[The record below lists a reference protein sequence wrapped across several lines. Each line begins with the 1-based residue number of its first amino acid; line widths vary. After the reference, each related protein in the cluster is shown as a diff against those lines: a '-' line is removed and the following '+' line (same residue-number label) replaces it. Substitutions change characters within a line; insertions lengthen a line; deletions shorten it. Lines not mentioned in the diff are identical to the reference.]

1 MTKDI
6 MRAAIAKDITEAK
19 DDNIKFINKMDQMI
33 AVIQEIK
40 YEALCSQAQMDAF
53 IRNIDSM
60 EALQLSYALSNTISG
75 VLNIQDK
82 INKSGDA
89 FAKILED

>member
-19 DDNIKFINKMDQMI
+19 EDNIKFINKMDQMI

-53 IRNIDSM
+53 IRNIDNM
-60 EALQLSYALSNTISG
+60 ESLQLSYALSNTISG

-82 INKSGDA
+82 INKSGDK
-89 FAKILED
+89 FAKILEE

>member
-1 MTKDI
+1 MKDR
-6 MRAAIAKDITEAK
+6 MRAAIEKDITEAK
-19 DDNIKFINKMDQMI
+19 EDNINLINKMDQMI
-33 AVIQEIK
+33 AVIQSIK

-60 EALQLSYALSNTISG
+60 ESLQLSYALSNTISG
-75 VLNIQDK
+75 VLNVQDK
-82 INKSGDA
+82 INKSYDE

>member
-19 DDNIKFINKMDQMI
+19 ENNIKFINKMDLMLAI
-33 AVIQEIK
+33 IQEIK

-60 EALQLSYALSNTISG
+60 ESLQLSYALSNTISG
-75 VLNIQDK
+75 LLNIQDK
-82 INKSGDA
+82 INKSVDE

>member
-19 DDNIKFINKMDQMI
+19 ENNIKFINKMDQMLT
-33 AVIQEIK
+33 VIQEIK

-60 EALQLSYALSNTISG
+60 ESLQLSYALSNTISG

-82 INKSGDA
+82 INKSGDE
-89 FAKILED
+89 FAKILEE

>member
-6 MRAAIAKDITEAK
+6 MRSAIAKDITEAK
-19 DDNIKFINKMDQMI
+19 EDNIKFINKMDRML

-60 EALQLSYALSNTISG
+60 EPLQLSYVLSNTISG
-75 VLNIQDK
+75 VINIQDK
-82 INKSGDA
+82 INKSGDK
-89 FAKILED
+89 FAKILEE

>member
-19 DDNIKFINKMDQMI
+19 ENNIKFINKIDQMI
-33 AVIQEIK
+33 AVLQEIK

-53 IRNIDSM
+53 IRNIDNM
-60 EALQLSYALSNTISG
+60 ESLQLSYALSNTISG
-75 VLNIQDK
+75 ALNIQDK
-82 INKSGDA
+82 INKSGDK
-89 FAKILED
+89 FAKILEE

>member
-19 DDNIKFINKMDQMI
+19 ENNIKFINKMDQTI
-33 AVIQEIK
+33 AVIQAIK

-60 EALQLSYALSNTISG
+60 ESLQLSYALSNTISG
-75 VLNIQDK
+75 VLSIQDK
-82 INKSGDA
+82 INKSGDE
-89 FAKILED
+89 FAKILEE

>member
-19 DDNIKFINKMDQMI
+19 ENNIKFINKMDQMLT
-33 AVIQEIK
+33 VIQEIK
-40 YEALCSQAQMDAF
+40 YEALCSQ
-53 IRNIDSM
+53 NIDNM
-60 EALQLSYALSNTISG
+60 ESLQLSYALSNTISG

-82 INKSGDA
+82 INKSGDE

>member
-19 DDNIKFINKMDQMI
+19 ENNIKFINKMDQMLT
-33 AVIQEIK
+33 VIQEIK

-60 EALQLSYALSNTISG
+60 ESLQLSYALSNTISG

-82 INKSGDA
+82 INKSGDE

>member
-19 DDNIKFINKMDQMI
+19 EDNIKFINKMDQTI
-33 AVIQEIK
+33 AVIQAVK

-60 EALQLSYALSNTISG
+60 ESLQLSYALSNTISG
-75 VLNIQDK
+75 VLNVQDK
-82 INKSGDA
+82 INKSGDE

>member
-6 MRAAIAKDITEAK
+6 IRAAIAKDITEAK
-19 DDNIKFINKMDQMI
+19 ESNIKFINKMDQTI
-33 AVIQEIK
+33 AVIQAIK

-60 EALQLSYALSNTISG
+60 ESLQLSYALSNTISG

-82 INKSGDA
+82 INKIDDE

>member
-19 DDNIKFINKMDQMI
+19 ENNIKFINKMDRML
-33 AVIQEIK
+33 AVIQAIK

-60 EALQLSYALSNTISG
+60 ESLQLSYALSNTISG

-82 INKSGDA
+82 INKIDDE
-89 FAKILED
+89 FAKILEE

>member
-6 MRAAIAKDITEAK
+6 MRSAIAKDITEAK
-19 DDNIKFINKMDQMI
+19 EDNIKFINKMDRML

-53 IRNIDSM
+53 IRNIDNM
-60 EALQLSYALSNTISG
+60 ESLQLSYALSNTISG
-75 VLNIQDK
+75 VINIQDK
-82 INKSGDA
+82 INKSGDK
-89 FAKILED
+89 FAKILEE

>member
-6 MRAAIAKDITEAK
+6 MRATIARDITEAK
-19 DDNIKFINKMDQMI
+19 ENNIKFINKMDLML

-60 EALQLSYALSNTISG
+60 ESLQLSYALSNTISG

-82 INKSGDA
+82 INKSGDK
-89 FAKILED
+89 FAKILEE

>member
-19 DDNIKFINKMDQMI
+19 EDNIKFINKMDQTI
-33 AVIQEIK
+33 AVIQAIK

-60 EALQLSYALSNTISG
+60 ESLQLSYALSNTISG
-75 VLNIQDK
+75 VINIQDK
-82 INKSGDA
+82 INKSGDK
-89 FAKILED
+89 FAKILEE

>member
-19 DDNIKFINKMDQMI
+19 EDNIKFINKMDQMI
-33 AVIQEIK
+33 MVIQEIK

-60 EALQLSYALSNTISG
+60 ESLQLSYALSNTISG

-82 INKSGDA
+82 INKSGDK

>member
-6 MRAAIAKDITEAK
+6 MRAAIARDITEAK
-19 DDNIKFINKMDQMI
+19 EGNIKFINKMDQTI
-33 AVIQEIK
+33 AVIQAIK

-60 EALQLSYALSNTISG
+60 ESLQLSYALSNTISG

-82 INKSGDA
+82 INKIDDE

>member
-19 DDNIKFINKMDQMI
+19 EDNIKFINKMDQML

-53 IRNIDSM
+53 IRNIDNM
-60 EALQLSYALSNTISG
+60 ESLQLSYALSNTISG
-75 VLNIQDK
+75 VINIQDK
-82 INKSGDA
+82 INKSGDK
-89 FAKILED
+89 FAKILEE

>member
-19 DDNIKFINKMDQMI
+19 EDNIKFINKMDQTI
-33 AVIQEIK
+33 AVIQAIK

-60 EALQLSYALSNTISG
+60 ESLQLSYALSNTISG
-75 VLNIQDK
+75 VINIQDK
-82 INKSGDA
+82 INKIGDK

>member
-19 DDNIKFINKMDQMI
+19 EDNIKFINKMDQMI
-33 AVIQEIK
+33 SVIQEIK

-60 EALQLSYALSNTISG
+60 ESLQLSYALSNTISG

-82 INKSGDA
+82 INKSGDK
-89 FAKILED
+89 FAKILEE

>member
-6 MRAAIAKDITEAK
+6 MRAAIAKDIMEAK
-19 DDNIKFINKMDQMI
+19 ENNIKFINKMDRML

-60 EALQLSYALSNTISG
+60 ESLQLSYALSNTISG

-82 INKSGDA
+82 INKSGDK
-89 FAKILED
+89 FAKILEE

>member
-19 DDNIKFINKMDQMI
+19 ENNIKFINKMDQMLK
-33 AVIQEIK
+33 VIQEIK

-53 IRNIDSM
+53 IRNIDNM
-60 EALQLSYALSNTISG
+60 ESLQLSYALSNTISG

-82 INKSGDA
+82 INKSGDK

>member
-19 DDNIKFINKMDQMI
+19 ENNIKFINKMDQMLT
-33 AVIQEIK
+33 VIQGIK

-53 IRNIDSM
+53 IKNIDNM
-60 EALQLSYALSNTISG
+60 ESLQLSYTLSNTISG
-75 VLNIQDK
+75 VLNVQDK
-82 INKSGDA
+82 INKSVDE

>member
-19 DDNIKFINKMDQMI
+19 ENNIKFINKMDQMLT
-33 AVIQEIK
+33 VIQEIK

-60 EALQLSYALSNTISG
+60 ESLQLSYALSNTISG
-75 VLNIQDK
+75 VLNVQDK
-82 INKSGDA
+82 INKSGDE
-89 FAKILED
+89 FAKILEE

>member
-6 MRAAIAKDITEAK
+6 MRAAIARDITEAK
-19 DDNIKFINKMDQMI
+19 ENNINFINKMDQI
-33 AVIQEIK
+33 LTVIQEIK

-60 EALQLSYALSNTISG
+60 ESLQLSYALSNTISG
-75 VLNIQDK
+75 VLNVQDK
-82 INKSGDA
+82 INKSGDK
-89 FAKILED
+89 FAKILEE

>member
-19 DDNIKFINKMDQMI
+19 ENNIKFINKIDQTI
-33 AVIQEIK
+33 AVIQAIK

-60 EALQLSYALSNTISG
+60 ESLQLSYALSNTISG

-82 INKSGDA
+82 INKIDDE

>member
-6 MRAAIAKDITEAK
+6 MRAAIARDITEAK
-19 DDNIKFINKMDQMI
+19 ENNINFINKMDQMLT
-33 AVIQEIK
+33 VIQEIK

-60 EALQLSYALSNTISG
+60 ESLQLSYALSNTVSG
-75 VLNIQDK
+75 ILNIKDK
-82 INKSGDA
+82 INKSDDK
-89 FAKILED
+89 FSKILED

>member
-1 MTKDI
+1 MKDR

-19 DDNIKFINKMDQMI
+19 EENIKLINKMDQMI
-33 AVIQEIK
+33 AVLQEIK

-60 EALQLSYALSNTISG
+60 ESLQLSYALSNTVSG
-75 VLNIQDK
+75 ILNIKDK
-82 INKSGDA
+82 INKIDDK
-89 FAKILED
+89 FAKILEE

>member
-19 DDNIKFINKMDQMI
+19 EDNIKFINKMDQTI
-33 AVIQEIK
+33 AVIQAIK

-60 EALQLSYALSNTISG
+60 ESLQLSYALSNTISG
-75 VLNIQDK
+75 VINIQDK
-82 INKSGDA
+82 INKIDDE

>member
-19 DDNIKFINKMDQMI
+19 ENNIKFINKMDQTI
-33 AVIQEIK
+33 AVIQAIK

-60 EALQLSYALSNTISG
+60 ESLQLSYALSNTLSG
-75 VLNIQDK
+75 LLNIQDK
-82 INKSGDA
+82 INKSVDE

>member
-6 MRAAIAKDITEAK
+6 MRAAIAKDIMEAK
-19 DDNIKFINKMDQMI
+19 ENNIKFINKMDRML

-60 EALQLSYALSNTISG
+60 ESLQLSYALSNTISG
-75 VLNIQDK
+75 VLNVQDK
-82 INKSGDA
+82 INKSGDE
-89 FAKILED
+89 FAKILEE

>member
-19 DDNIKFINKMDQMI
+19 ENNIKLINKLDLMLV
-33 AVIQEIK
+33 VIQEIK

-60 EALQLSYALSNTISG
+60 ESLQLSYALSNTISG

-82 INKSGDA
+82 INKSGDK
-89 FAKILED
+89 FAKILEE

>member
-1 MTKDI
+1 

-19 DDNIKFINKMDQMI
+19 ENNIKFINKMDQMLT
-33 AVIQEIK
+33 VIQEIK

-53 IRNIDSM
+53 IKNIDNM
-60 EALQLSYALSNTISG
+60 ESLQLSYALSNTISG
-75 VLNIQDK
+75 ALNVQDK

-89 FAKILED
+89 FAKILEE

>member
-19 DDNIKFINKMDQMI
+19 ENNIKLINKLDLML

-53 IRNIDSM
+53 IRNIDNM
-60 EALQLSYALSNTISG
+60 ESLQLSYALSNTISG

-82 INKSGDA
+82 INKSGDK
-89 FAKILED
+89 FAKILEE

>member
-19 DDNIKFINKMDQMI
+19 ENNIKFINKMDQMLT
-33 AVIQEIK
+33 VIQEIK

-53 IRNIDSM
+53 IRNIDNM
-60 EALQLSYALSNTISG
+60 ESLQLSYALSNTISG
-75 VLNIQDK
+75 VINIQDK
-82 INKSGDA
+82 IKKSGDK